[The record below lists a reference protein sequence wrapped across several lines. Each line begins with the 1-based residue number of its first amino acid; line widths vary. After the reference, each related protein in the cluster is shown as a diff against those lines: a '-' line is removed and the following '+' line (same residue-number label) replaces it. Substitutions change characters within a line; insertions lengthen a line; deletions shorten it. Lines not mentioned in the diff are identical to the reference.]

1 MNPRLFIALLTL
13 LVILTTSLPED
24 DLTTDIKSLVT
35 ER

>member
-1 MNPRLFIALLTL
+1 MNPRLFIA
-13 LVILTTSLPED
+13 ILAFLAILATSLPED

>member
-1 MNPRLFIALLTL
+1 MNPRLIIAILALLA
-13 LVILTTSLPED
+13 ILTTSLPED